1 MKKFLILFTAI
12 FLLISCH
19 SDFKREEPVRVVVRD
34 LIKKTDEYIV
44 ERRMYYTLDSV
55 VIDTIQRNN
64 NSTLHIPSAEINNI
78 PDDVV
83 DLNDILSSGTDD
95 PTDYNYT
102 ELSEEEWKYL
112 DSLGVYWDDE
122 LGYWRKCK

>member
-12 FLLISCH
+12 FLLIGCH
-19 SDFKREEPVRVVVRD
+19 NDFKREEPVRVVVRD

-64 NSTLHIPSAEINNI
+64 NSTLYIPSAEINNV

-83 DLNDILSSGTDD
+83 DLNEILSSGTDD

-122 LGYWRKCK
+122 LGYWRKRK

>member
-12 FLLISCH
+12 FLLIGCH
-19 SDFKREEPVRVVVRD
+19 NDFKREEPVRVVVRD

-64 NSTLHIPSAEINNI
+64 NSTLYIPSAEINNV

-83 DLNDILSSGTDD
+83 DLNEILSSGTDD

-112 DSLGVYWDDE
+112 DGLGVYWDDE
-122 LGYWRKCK
+122 LGYWRKRK

>member
-12 FLLISCH
+12 FLLIGCH
-19 SDFKREEPVRVVVRD
+19 NDFKREEPVRVVVRD
-34 LIKKTDEYIV
+34 LIKKTDEYII

>member
-1 MKKFLILFTAI
+1 MKKFLILFAAI
-12 FLLISCH
+12 FILTGCYN
-19 SDFKREEPVRVVVRD
+19 DFKREEPVRVF
-34 LIKKTDEYIV
+34 IS
-44 ERRMYYTLDSV
+44 YTLDSV
-55 VIDTIQRNN
+55 VIDTIQRSD
-64 NSTLHIPSAEINNI
+64 NSTLHILESYLNNV

-83 DLNDILSSGTDD
+83 DLNDIFSSDDND

-112 DSLGVYWDDE
+112 EQKGIYWDDE

>member
-1 MKKFLILFTAI
+1 MKKFLILFAAI
-12 FLLISCH
+12 FLLTGCYN
-19 SDFKREEPVRVVVRD
+19 DFKREEPVGVVIRD
-34 LIKKTDEYIV
+34 LIQKTDEYRI

-55 VIDTIQRNN
+55 VIDTIQRSN
-64 NSTLHIPSAEINNI
+64 NSALHIPESYLNNV

-83 DLNDILSSGTDD
+83 DLNDIFSSGDND